1 MTWGRALG
9 RSQPE
14 RCHSNESGRSTETQP
29 AYYKQASSMIHTLR
43 LWLIIIYLSP
53 WGSASSAADGC
64 YHVFLDAGANVG
76 MHTRFL
82 FEPKKYPRATYP
94 RDVFDPW
101 FGRERDPRTTC
112 SFGFEPNPAH
122 QHHHE
127 DLQRFLAATG
137 RRYAFFMVGLGA
149 TVSDITFYRNNAISG
164 GSRHHSWGFG
174 TTCRDGRCHDN
185 VSVPVIDFA
194 AWIEKE
200 VVGRSIPAGPATVRP
215 RVILK
220 MDIET
225 AEFSLIPRMIAND
238 TFCRSIDY
246 ATIEWHPH
254 MTPMEVHTGGGTTTL
269 DSHIEALAVQ
279 HALEAVIDARSR
291 EVNCHTNFTHGD
303 FDDESYSMGGRA
315 RHP

>member
-1 MTWGRALG
+1 M
-9 RSQPE
+9 
-14 RCHSNESGRSTETQP
+14 
-29 AYYKQASSMIHTLR
+29 R
-43 LWLIIIYLSP
+43 LWLVIMHLST
-53 WGSASSAADGC
+53 WGSASRAADGC
-64 YHVFLDAGANVG
+64 HHVFLDAGANVG
-76 MHTRFL
+76 MHTQFL
-82 FEPKKYPRATYP
+82 FEPEKYPRATYP

-122 QHHHE
+122 QHRHE
-127 DLQRFLAATG
+127 NLQRAYAATG

-149 TVSDITFYRNNAISG
+149 TVSNITFYRNNAISG
-164 GSRHHSWGFG
+164 GRRHYSWGFG

-200 VVGRSIPAGPATVRP
+200 VIGRSIPARPATMRP

-225 AEFSLIPRMIAND
+225 AEFAVIPRMIAKD

-254 MTPMEVHTGGGTTTL
+254 MTPIKVHTDRGTTML
-269 DSHIEALAVQ
+269 DSHVEALAVQ
-279 HALEAVIDARSR
+279 NTLEALIDGRSG

-303 FDDESYSMGGRA
+303 FDDESYSIGSRA